1 MILIHTALLC
11 EAQTFIE
18 VLKLKKT
25 NSIPKIYSNEKY
37 IVLIG
42 GVGKENTINSLEYI
56 LKKYKISKAVNIGV
70 AGTSNKSI
78 QIGELFCSNKKL
90 KDIKFLPLKTVDKPQ
105 EKGDID
111 NNYLYDMEGKYF
123 LEICCNYLDEND
135 ILIFKVVSDYLCLDI
150 LPKDFIKSLIKDIS
164 PKIINNFI

>member
-25 NSIPKIYSNEKY
+25 NSLPRIYSSEKY
-37 IVLIG
+37 ILLIG
-42 GVGKENTINSLEYI
+42 GIGAYNTINGLEYI
-56 LKKYKISKAVNIGV
+56 FSNYKISKAINIGV

-78 QIGELFCSNKKL
+78 PIGELFCCNKEL
-90 KDIKFLPLKTVDKPQ
+90 KDIKTLKLKTVDKPQ

-123 LEICCNYLDEND
+123 LEISCNYLDEND
-135 ILIFKVVSDYLCLDI
+135 ILIFKVLSDYLCLDI
-150 LPKDFIKSLIKDIS
+150 LPKDFIKRLIKDIS